1 MTADRSRTAGSGA
14 RPPRFDPKVFLAR
27 RELLLVGAIAVLL
40 ALIAAR
46 FPGFVA
52 PANLAGVFNDS
63 AILIIMALGQAAVI
77 VTRSIDLSVAANV
90 ALTGMTVALLDAA
103 HPELP
108 LMLLVAVALVQGLV
122 LGAIN
127 GLMVWRI
134 GIPSIVVTL
143 GTLTIYRGLAFV
155 LSGGAW
161 INSFQFSPGFLGVP
175 RTELLHLPLLSWLA
189 LVAIAITAVVFGRA
203 PIGRAWFAVGGNPAA
218 AVYAGIDP
226 GRTRFFAFCF
236 SGMLSGLCGYLWV
249 SRYAVAYVD
258 VASGFELDVIAACVI
273 GGVSIGGGIGSVAGT
288 VLGALFLGIIKNALP
303 VIAVS
308 PFAQMAISGA
318 IIIAA
323 VTLNTRAER
332 KGGRIILRPRASP
345 SPSPSPSPA
354 E

>member
-1 MTADRSRTAGSGA
+1 MIDTPHSTAPGE
-14 RPPRFDPKVFLAR
+14 PPRRFDTRAFLAR

-46 FPGFVA
+46 FPGFVT
-52 PANLAGVFNDS
+52 PKNLAGVFNDTS
-63 AILIIMALGQAAVI
+63 ILIIMALGQAAVI
-77 VTRSIDLSVAANV
+77 LTRSIDLSVAANV
-90 ALTGMTVALLDAA
+90 ALTGMTVALLNAH

-108 LMLLVAVALVQGLV
+108 LVLLLGVALVQGLI
-122 LGAIN
+122 LGAFN
-127 GLMVWRI
+127 GLLVWKV
-134 GIPSIVVTL
+134 GIPPIVVTL

-161 INSFQFSPGFLGVP
+161 INSFQFSPSFLGLP
-175 RTELLHLPLLSWLA
+175 RTEVFGLPLLSWA
-189 LVAIAITAVVFGRA
+189 AIAAVGVMAVVFDRTA
-203 PIGRAWFAVGGNPAA
+203 IGRAFFAVGGNPTA
-218 AVYAGIDP
+218 AVYAGIDA
-226 GRTRFFAFCF
+226 GRTRFLAFCV
-236 SGMLSGLCGYLWV
+236 SGLLAGLCGYLWV

-273 GGVSIGGGIGSVAGT
+273 GGVSIAGGIGSVGGT

-303 VIAVS
+303 VINIS

-332 KGGRIILRPRASP
+332 KTGRIILRRHAAV
-345 SPSPSPSPA
+345 PA